1 VGGAASSGAGG
12 GEHAGDVA
20 EDFNTRVIREFRENE
35 GRVGPPFEG
44 APMILVHHR
53 GRRTGTEHVAPL
65 VFQPVGDA
73 FAVFASKAGAPT
85 HPEWYANLLAAP
97 DTTAEVGADH
107 RGREVPVRARELHG
121 DERDRVWEEQKRRSP
136 GFADYEVKAAPRV
149 IPVVLLE
156 PR

>member
-1 VGGAASSGAGG
+1 M
-12 GEHAGDVA
+12 A

-53 GRRTGTEHVAPL
+53 GRRSGSEHVAPL
-65 VFQPVGDA
+65 VFQQVGGA

-85 HPEWYANLLAAP
+85 HPEWYANLLASP
-97 DTTAEVGADH
+97 DTTAEVGAEH
-107 RGREVPVRARELHG
+107 GGREVAVHARELHG
-121 DERDRVWEEQKRRSP
+121 EERDAVWEEQKRRSP
-136 GFADYEVKAAPRV
+136 GFAEYEVKAAPRV

>member
-1 VGGAASSGAGG
+1 M
-12 GEHAGDVA
+12 A
-20 EDFNTRVIREFRENE
+20 EDFNARVIREFRENG

-53 GRRTGTEHVAPL
+53 GRTSGAERVAPL

-73 FAVFASKAGAPT
+73 FAVFASAAGAPK
-85 HPEWYANLLAAP
+85 HPDWYTNLVASP
-97 DTTAEVGADH
+97 DTTAEVGAEH
-107 RGREVPVRARELHG
+107 GGASVPVRARELTG
-121 DERDRVWEEQKRRSP
+121 EERDRVWEEQERRAP
-136 GFADYEVKAAPRV
+136 GFADYQVKAAPRV

>member
-1 VGGAASSGAGG
+1 M
-12 GEHAGDVA
+12 A

-53 GRRTGTEHVAPL
+53 GRRSGEERVTPL

-73 FAVFASKAGAPT
+73 FAVFASAAGAPEQ
-85 HPEWYANLLAAP
+85 PAWYLNLVAAP
-97 DTTAEVGADH
+97 ETTVEVGAEH
-107 RGREVPVRARELHG
+107 RGAQVRVGVRDLTGE
-121 DERDRVWEEQKRRSP
+121 ERDRVWEEQKRRAP
-136 GFADYEVKAAPRV
+136 GFADYEEKAAPRQ